1 MRDADRTDLV
11 VAACIGSAAI
21 LLGCSWYWYGE
32 ILDTIEL
39 LRMAYGS

>member
-1 MRDADRTDLV
+1 MKDSMMTDLV
-11 VAACIGSAAI
+11 IAASISSGLI
-21 LLGCSWYWYGE
+21 LLGCAYYWYGE